1 MNGPASAAPDGSHPA
16 APAPR
21 PALVY
26 VTPLMPRT
34 TGNGL
39 AMRAAAILE
48 ALAQRFEVH
57 LCVLPVAGE
66 AGPPDDF
73 VRRHTVRSVVLDPA
87 QTLDPLFALIASIR
101 DPDER
106 ARAALAYPKPFLSR
120 ACTSESGRRL
130 VEWSRGVRPR
140 AVHVMRLYLAPVI
153 NPFLRTQQPD
163 RPFLVLD
170 LDDDEVVSHE
180 RLAALYDAA
189 GDPGTAWATRAEAR
203 KYRDFATRYLPAF
216 DRVAACS
223 AHDARRLSESFPDAR
238 FTVLPNSIGPLVRP
252 PRPAAHDALRLLFV
266 GTLGYLPNTD
276 AALFLCHEVL
286 PALRRLTGRAI
297 VIELAGAGD
306 TTALRDLA
314 RIPEV
319 TLHGYVEDLA
329 PLYAATDMA
338 VVPVRAGGGTRIKI
352 LEAFAYGVPV
362 VATSLAAEGIAVTD
376 KHHLLLAD
384 DAEDFARACLAVAL
398 QPDLAA
404 ARTEQATHLVAA
416 QHSAARLRRAVA
428 ELYPPEEFISV

>member
-1 MNGPASAAPDGSHPA
+1 MNGPGNAPPNGRIGA

-21 PALVY
+21 PSLVY

-57 LCVLPVAGE
+57 LFVMPIAGE
-66 AGPPDDF
+66 AGLPDDF
-73 VRRHTVRSVVLDPA
+73 VRGHTARSVVLDLA

-106 ARAALAYPKPFLSR
+106 AQAALAYPKPFLSR
-120 ACTSESGRRL
+120 ACTSESGRHL
-130 VEWSRGVRPR
+130 VEWTRGIRPR

-153 NPFLRTQQPD
+153 DPLLRARQPD

-180 RLAALYDAA
+180 RLAALYDAT
-189 GDPGTAWATRAEAR
+189 GDTDTARAMLAEAR
-203 KYRDFATRYLPAF
+203 KFRSFATRYLPAF
-216 DRVAACS
+216 DRVGVCS
-223 AHDARRLSESFPDAR
+223 AHDARRLSESFPTAR
-238 FTVLPNSIGPLVRP
+238 FAVLPNSIGPLKRA
-252 PRPAAHDALRLLFV
+252 PRAPEHDELRLLFV
-266 GTLGYLPNTD
+266 GTLGYFPNTD

-286 PALRRLTGRAI
+286 PALRRLTGRTI
-297 VIELAGAGD
+297 VIDLAGAGD
-306 TTALRDLA
+306 TTALQELA

-319 TLHGYVEDLA
+319 TLHGYVEDLS

-338 VVPVRAGGGTRIKI
+338 VVPLRAGGGTRMKI

-362 VATSLAAEGIAVTD
+362 VATSLAAEGIAVTG
-376 KHHLLLAD
+376 KQHLLLAD
-384 DAEDFARACLAVAL
+384 DAESFARACLAVAL

-404 ARTEQATHLVAA
+404 ARTEQAAHLVAT
-416 QHSAARLRRAVA
+416 QHSPARLRQAVA
-428 ELYPPEEFISV
+428 ELYPAEEFI